1 MRCRACNDIMTDYE
15 STVRSI
21 HTREY
26 IGLCKHCLNTVSDQ
40 VIGVGNISLM
50 TEMDD
55 IGDTTMESYDED
67 PFADDSHNDRYY
79 DR

>member
-1 MRCRACNDIMTDYE
+1 MRCRACNDVMTDYE

-55 IGDTTMESYDED
+55 IGESLGTDED
-67 PFADDSHNDRYY
+67 PFGCDKHNDDYY
-79 DR
+79 ER